1 MKFMELFALP
11 QRPKS
16 EDARFTVESDRVAAS
31 YRKICWKGSIMRKF
45 AIFSALALLLAVG
58 ITGFASAQSEV
69 TPETTPEAT
78 DAEVA
83 VTLQR
88 DACFGACPVYS
99 VTIYTDGTV
108 VYNGERFVEVEGEQ
122 TTTIEP
128 KVVQQ
133 LVEGFAE
140 AGYFDWDDEYMD
152 MPVSDLPYV
161 TTSVTRDGVTK
172 TIQRYAGDSSAPL
185 ALPYLEA
192 WIDLAAYT
200 SQWTGVHDPLTH
212 AQTSDTPVMTL
223 QRTACFGMCPVYGV
237 NIFEDGTVIYVG
249 VRHVAETGVRI
260 GQADPDQV
268 DFLAMQTAQSG
279 YFEWNDE
286 YTRLLVT
293 DQPSAITS
301 LYRDGQFK
309 SINRYD
315 GDPDAPVGLVR
326 FEAGIDR
333 IANTAQWVNGA

>member
-1 MKFMELFALP
+1 
-11 QRPKS
+11 
-16 EDARFTVESDRVAAS
+16 
-31 YRKICWKGSIMRKF
+31 
-45 AIFSALALLLAVG
+45 
-58 ITGFASAQSEV
+58 
-69 TPETTPEAT
+69 
-78 DAEVA
+78 
-83 VTLQR
+83 
-88 DACFGACPVYS
+88 
-99 VTIYTDGTV
+99 
-108 VYNGERFVEVEGEQ
+108 
-122 TTTIEP
+122 
-128 KVVQQ
+128 
-133 LVEGFAE
+133 
-140 AGYFDWDDEYMD
+140 
-152 MPVSDLPYV
+152 
-161 TTSVTRDGVTK
+161 
-172 TIQRYAGDSSAPL
+172 
-185 ALPYLEA
+185 
-192 WIDLAAYT
+192 
-200 SQWTGVHDPLTH
+200 
-212 AQTSDTPVMTL
+212 
-223 QRTACFGMCPVYGV
+223 CFGMCPVYGV

-309 SINRYD
+309 AINRYD